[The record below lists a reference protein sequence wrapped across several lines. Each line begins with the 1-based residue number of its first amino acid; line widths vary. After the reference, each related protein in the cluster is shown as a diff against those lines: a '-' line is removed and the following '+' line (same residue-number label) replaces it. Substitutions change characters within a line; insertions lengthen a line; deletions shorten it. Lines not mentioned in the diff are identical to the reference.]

1 MRLGDNHS
9 GLNFPL
15 YVHIDRFLMIVCKES
30 SRSSHVGLRIV
41 NNFGLPLNLGKE
53 YFRDGEHYLDYE
65 PVEVNIAKTVV
76 NTSMRDG
83 SVICLFTG
91 KDGICE
97 GNINCYVRVKL
108 FASLYFMS

>member
-1 MRLGDNHS
+1 
-9 GLNFPL
+9 
-15 YVHIDRFLMIVCKES
+15 MIVCKES
-30 SRSSHVGLRIV
+30 SRSSPVGLPIV
-41 NNFGLPLNLGKE
+41 NNFGRPLNLGEE
-53 YFRDGEHYLDYE
+53 YFRDGEHYMDYE
-65 PVEVNIAKTVV
+65 PVEVNMAKIVA
-76 NTSMRDG
+76 NNAMRDN